1 MLGHSLDRLISVFSP
16 RWGLDRIA
24 ARATLEQ
31 ISQLAG
37 GQGGYAAGKLNRL
50 TKYRLGTKLKEH
62 AIPADEIANLR
73 SSAWDL
79 WRNNPYAR
87 KIVRS
92 ILSQVIG
99 RGLRPASSATRADGA
114 PHVEFRAR
122 ADRLWQELQRG
133 FDFRGLPGRGGLS
146 MTGLQRLALASVVV
160 SGEVLA
166 QPRPLSDAE
175 RDKRDLPIPLSA
187 LLIDADR
194 LNPDLTRYP
203 AAGENQVYRGIE
215 LDAEGRRVAYHL
227 SRYPI
232 GDAQPSAVETTRIP
246 AAKILH
252 VYVEDDVDQYRGV
265 SWFAPSLLQMRDT
278 GDYQYNELKAS
289 AMAACIVLGYTKP
302 TGRSKFGL
310 HQSADQET
318 EDENGNA
325 VSAIQP
331 GMLIDIGKDGRLQGF
346 NPARPG
352 ANAEAFIQHML
363 RGTAAAF
370 PGVKASTVT
379 GDYRNS
385 SFSSERSADN
395 DCWPE
400 LEHVQDWF
408 AGSFCQPLWEEILDA
423 AVVAGYFEGVVGVEE
438 FAARRKNFTAAAWQ
452 GPVARSINPVDD
464 ATSAGL
470 RIARGLSSP
479 QIEAA
484 AVGKNWQNIL
494 RDIAEFYDFAESLG
508 LPPEVVNN
516 VLSVDAQDE
525 IAGGSTAPSAESEP
539 PMLPEEEDDDD
550 ETPAP
555 DMEAADEP
563 ATAAA

>member
-1 MLGHSLDRLISVFSP
+1 MLGNTLDRLISVFSP
-16 RWGLDRIA
+16 RWGLERIA

-62 AIPADEIANLR
+62 AIPAEEIANLR

-99 RGLRPASSATRADGA
+99 RGLRPASTATKADGT
-114 PHVEFRAR
+114 PHVEFRTR
-122 ADRLWQELQRG
+122 ADQLWQELQRG
-133 FDFRGLPGRGGLS
+133 FDFRGVPGRGGLS
-146 MTGLQRLALASVVV
+146 MTGLQRLALASVVI
-160 SGEVLA
+160 SGEILA
-166 QPRPLSDAE
+166 QPRPLSAAE
-175 RDKRDLPIPLSA
+175 QKKRDLPIALSVQ
-187 LLIDADR
+187 LIDADR

-203 AAGENQVYRGIE
+203 DAGDNQVYRGIE
-215 LDAEGRRVAYHL
+215 LDKEGRRVAYHL
-227 SRYPI
+227 SRYPV
-232 GDAQPSAVETTRIP
+232 GDTQPSVTESTRV
-246 AAKILH
+246 AAEKILH

-289 AMAACIVLGYTKP
+289 AMASCIVLGYSRP
-302 TGRSKFGL
+302 TGRAKFGL
-310 HQSADQET
+310 HQAADQET
-318 EDENGNA
+318 EDENGNPI
-325 VSAIQP
+325 SAIQP
-331 GMLIDIGKDGRLQGF
+331 GMLIDIGKDGKLQGF

-400 LEHVQDWF
+400 LEHAQDWF
-408 AGSFCQPLWEEILDA
+408 AGSFCQPLWEEILAA
-423 AVVAGYFEGVVGVEE
+423 AVVAGYFEGIL
-438 FAARRKNFTAAAWQ
+438 TAAEFHARKKAFVGATWQ

-470 RIARGLSSP
+470 RVAKCLSSP

-494 RDIAEFYDFAESLG
+494 RDIAEFYGFAKSLG
-508 LPPEVVNN
+508 LPEEVVNN
-516 VLSVDAQDE
+516 VLSVDAQDA
-525 IAGGSTAPSAESEP
+525 IAPAAGGSSGDTAP
-539 PMLPEEEDDDD
+539 PEIDDDD
-550 ETPAP
+550 EEDDEPAP
-555 DMEAADEP
+555 AMQEEADEP

>member
-1 MLGHSLDRLISVFSP
+1 MIGSTLDRLIAVLSP
-16 RWGLDRIA
+16 RWGLERVA
-24 ARATLEQ
+24 ARATLDQ
-31 ISQLAG
+31 IAQLAG
-37 GQGGYAAGKLNRL
+37 GQGGYVAGKLNRL

-62 AIPADEIANLR
+62 AIPAEEIANLR

-87 KIVRS
+87 KIVRA

-99 RGLRPASSATRADGA
+99 RGLRPASSATKADGT
-114 PHVEFRAR
+114 PHAEFRTR
-122 ADRLWQELQRG
+122 ADRLWQDMQRG
-133 FDFRGLPGRGGLS
+133 FDFRGVPGRGGLS
-146 MTGLQRLALASVVV
+146 MTGLQRLALASVVI
-160 SGEVLA
+160 SGEILV

-175 RDKRDLPIPLSA
+175 REKRDLPIALSA

-203 AAGENQVYRGIE
+203 DAGDNQVYRGIE

-232 GDAQPSAVETTRIP
+232 GDAQPSVVATTRV
-246 AAKILH
+246 AAGMILH
-252 VYVEDDVDQYRGV
+252 VYVEDDIDQYRGV

-289 AMAACIVLGYTKP
+289 AMASCIVLGYSRP

-310 HQSADQET
+310 HQSSDQET
-318 EDENGNA
+318 EDEDGNPIT
-325 VSAIQP
+325 AIQP
-331 GMLIDIGKDGRLQGF
+331 GMLIDIGKDGKLQGF

-370 PGVKASTVT
+370 PGIKSSTVT

-408 AGSFCQPLWEEILDA
+408 SGAFCQPLWEEMLA
-423 AVVAGYFEGVVGVEE
+423 TAVFSGYFEGIVTADE
-438 FAARRKNFTAAAWQ
+438 FIEQRKNFLGASWQ

-470 RIARGLSSP
+470 RVAKCLSSP

-494 RDIAEFYDFAESLG
+494 RDIAEFYGFAQSLG
-508 LPPEVVNN
+508 LPEEVVNN
-516 VLSVDAQDE
+516 VLSVDAQDAIAAPPE
-525 IAGGSTAPSAESEP
+525 ID
-539 PMLPEEEDDDD
+539 EEEGDD
-550 ETPAP
+550 EDAP
-555 DMEAADEP
+555 GPEMEAADEP
-563 ATAAA
+563 ATATV